1 MIGGVCGGG
10 RVEERRRRR
19 RRRRNGKEEG
29 TRTDAH
35 SHTNKVRAVVQRDIK
50 PILAV
55 FRK

>member
-10 RVEERRRRR
+10 RVEERRRR